1 VPHAVSG
8 LVITGVLTIVNVC
21 AFDVPPHGVTTVI
34 EAVPA
39 AAMRAG
45 GTVAVS
51 CVAETNVVANAVPF
65 HLTVEPETKLVPFT
79 VSVNCGPPAV
89 AHVGLS
95 ELIVGTALIV
105 NVSVAVPV
113 PLPLVALRV
122 MLYVF
127 AVVGVPEIKPVDVF
141 TVKPAGKGDAPHVLI
156 VWLAVI
162 WYEYGT
168 PVVPQ
173 SVVGLV
179 MLGFGA
185 ASALLT
191 TASTKRNE
199 TIFFTGKS

>member
-1 VPHAVSG
+1 
-8 LVITGVLTIVNVC
+8 LITGLLAIV
-21 AFDVPPHGVTTVI
+21 
-34 EAVPA
+34 
-39 AAMRAG
+39 
-45 GTVAVS
+45 S
-51 CVAETNVVANAVPF
+51 
-65 HLTVEPETKLVPFT
+65 
-79 VSVNCGPPAV
+79 
-89 AHVGLS
+89 
-95 ELIVGTALIV
+95 
-105 NVSVAVPV
+105 VSVAVPV
-113 PLPLVALRV
+113 PLPLVALRL
-122 MLYVF
+122 MLYVP
-127 AVVGVPEIKPVDVF
+127 ATVGVPEIKPVDVF
-141 TVKPAGKGDAPHVLI
+141 TVKPAGNGAAPHVLI

>member
-1 VPHAVSG
+1 MSG
-8 LVITGVLTIVNVC
+8 LVITGVAVIVNVV
-21 AFDVPPHGVTTVI
+21 APDVAPQLATVI
-34 EAVPA
+34 DAVPA
-39 AAMRAG
+39 VAISEA

-51 CVAETNVVANAVPF
+51 RVDETNVVANAVPF
-65 HLTVEPETKLVPFT
+65 HFTVEVEPKFVPFT
-79 VSVNCGPPAV
+79 VNVNCAPPAV
-89 AHVGLS
+89 AQIGLS
-95 ELIVGTALIV
+95 ELMVGGALIV

-122 MLYVF
+122 MLNVF

-156 VWLAVI
+156 AWLAVI

-191 TASTKRNE
+191 TASTKRNG
-199 TIFFTGKS
+199 TIFLIG

>member
-1 VPHAVSG
+1 
-8 LVITGVLTIVNVC
+8 VITGVAPIVNVC

-51 CVAETNVVANAVPF
+51 CVAETNVVVSAVPL

-191 TASTKRNE
+191 TASTKRNG